1 MLQVAEVRERE
12 LEAEAVVKYE
22 QREKVGGAADL
33 GDRADLTVM
42 WKHVETEAFSFK
54 K

>member
-1 MLQVAEVRERE
+1 VAEVRERE

-22 QREKVGGAADL
+22 QREKVAGAADL